1 MCECIKHD
9 TAKSVDNH
17 RYHCKKA
24 NRKKGNFYH
33 QPYTQARGKVWAVT
47 ILFVLSRSAMTGSKR
62 FLANLLVLLAGL
74 FSFAKGQ
81 GGAGTASKCNIV
93 VYQDYMAA
101 EASGRSCFKRCDDY
115 IQNPLKICDT
125 KADCPPGSECKPR
138 KLVLSRER
146 HVYELEKCC
155 KDNLDALKRERFGPP
170 GRFEKRSAS
179 CDGMCASYDNL
190 VFKGKRN
197 AKCNCEETNTCYKS
211 SMFWLCKI
219 LWECLGSNDLD
230 YNEQYQP
237 HWCASCGAA
246 QAEPENFYDELDC
259 GIGNVLATHS
269 VCIFF
274 VVAMFLRNLLA

>member
-33 QPYTQARGKVWAVT
+33 QPYTQARGKVCAVT

-146 HVYELEKCC
+146 HVYEMEKCC

-197 AKCNCEETNTCYKS
+197 AKCNCEGRTRATSPPCFGCAKFCGSAWGQTISITTSNTS
-211 SMFWLCKI
+211 PT
-219 LWECLGSNDLD
+219 G
-230 YNEQYQP
+230 
-237 HWCASCGAA
+237 A
-246 QAEPENFYDELDC
+246 QA
-259 GIGNVLATHS
+259 
-269 VCIFF
+269 
-274 VVAMFLRNLLA
+274 VAPRRPSRRTFMMS